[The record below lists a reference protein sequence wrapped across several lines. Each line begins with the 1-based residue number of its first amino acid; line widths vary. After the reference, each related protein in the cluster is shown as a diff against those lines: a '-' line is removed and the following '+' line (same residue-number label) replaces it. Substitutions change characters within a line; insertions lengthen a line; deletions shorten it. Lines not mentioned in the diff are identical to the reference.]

1 MVLHISYCVL
11 KEVSNIYRH
20 TQNKIIYERKPVEL
34 FYVLQLGK
42 QEKEYINIG
51 N

>member
-20 TQNKIIYERKPVEL
+20 TRNIIDERKPVEL
-34 FYVLQLGK
+34 FHVLQLGK